1 MVSDKN
7 QVAVSSLFIMAA
19 SAMFSS
25 VTAYYARNLILNFL
39 CSPTDPA
46 AYVTHIPWDC
56 SSYVICMNG
65 QAIPTP
71 CPTGKLYASA
81 TRNSKCEPAAQVDG
95 TRCHRHIWSYIRTIC
110 MHNPQGVVHDP
121 ERCGQYFD
129 CTLTNDNIALTSGVE
144 KSAPNTLAESL
155 PFLSSARS
163 GDAGSV
169 TSGVVTRAPSVTTG
183 QEWIEYLVECPY
195 PDLFSTQAGS
205 CQDHRM
211 VSCGER
217 EEPKAPCDYLQYL
230 QLYDCNGID
239 CLTCTKSHPSCVG
252 LSDGKQPVPRRSD
265 VIMECQGERT
275 INIFSAAKP
284 NTDVLGE
291 TSTV

>member
-1 MVSDKN
+1 
-7 QVAVSSLFIMAA
+7 
-19 SAMFSS
+19 
-25 VTAYYARNLILNFL
+25 
-39 CSPTDPA
+39 
-46 AYVTHIPWDC
+46 
-56 SSYVICMNG
+56 
-65 QAIPTP
+65 
-71 CPTGKLYASA
+71 
-81 TRNSKCEPAAQVDG
+81 
-95 TRCHRHIWSYIRTIC
+95 

-217 EEPKAPCDYLQYL
+217 EEPKAPCKSVCGLIILLLISNFDIEIGPPPPKKKKKKKKKKNTQSLNLIVLFGNKTKCISPALSSLRY
-230 QLYDCNGID
+230 
-239 CLTCTKSHPSCVG
+239 CT
-252 LSDGKQPVPRRSD
+252 LVP
-265 VIMECQGERT
+265 
-275 INIFSAAKP
+275 
-284 NTDVLGE
+284 
-291 TSTV
+291 